1 MPAPAPLWLTG
12 SNWTSR
18 WALTTGKSL
27 RACCLQWLAEVPAV
41 ALRVIHCVAVRP
53 ARPDKDLGHVGACS
67 LRALPMRREIRHSD
81 ALKLGYLAK
90 LGRALE
96 ARPRATQHDH
106 PAVVEKQFTV
116 L

>member
-12 SNWTSR
+12 SNWTAR
-18 WALTTGKSL
+18 WAPTTGKSL

-81 ALKLGYLAK
+81 ALKLGYPANPGTPLQ
-90 LGRALE
+90 
-96 ARPRATQHDH
+96 PPPTPTHHYH
-106 PAVVEKQFTV
+106 PPP
-116 L
+116 LPNHS